1 MVVEATD
8 LGILPVSA
16 KEVPL
21 IAVNVLERLGYQVRR
36 SSKQLYQILAEEKR
50 AEQYGRDQFRY
61 EWRLVLSWRKA
72 EDGML
77 VKVTVSE
84 HNGSGQT
91 SDCQKRCDAI
101 LCELKEAAS
110 RAHEVAQE
118 YEPSTVHGAARWGN
132 EQELKEHGY
141 IIGKPQAVRLL
152 LAKHGQGEYLS
163 LPEQATYKHA
173 LVCGSTGVG
182 KSSGFFVPNLI
193 ERLATNMLVTEATP
207 GLEQGELYQL
217 TSGWRK
223 QAGHEIYSFNP
234 ADMTSTRINP
244 IDKVRWA
251 KPEDTASEA
260 EKLAELIIRNSS
272 KEGARIDPT
281 WDNSE
286 KQLLVSLILN
296 AAASDE
302 NYSHIGAIR
311 WMLLSGVNN
320 IRKVM
325 SRSRSDLAQ
334 QEFEGWLQNTSE
346 NFRFGVASGLLTKLN
361 PWLTDQI
368 ITLTAKTDIKPDSFR
383 DKLFTFYLSVPSR
396 RGDMKLIASLIFN
409 YLLDMMLEERKYMKH
424 PLALLLDEFTNFGY
438 IQGIADV
445 MSIIRKANIGLV
457 LGFQDYIQLE
467 RVYSAKEA
475 QIILSQPAT
484 QVYFRQKFKEAKA
497 LSEALGRTT
506 VEEYDVTDT
515 GRVQERVMGKNL
527 MTVDELMN
535 LDKDYVVILTADTWP
550 VKVKKFP
557 PGIYDMATAYEPPER
572 PRHEISDSIRKR
584 GRKDK
589 PVRKEKPKQKQQ
601 FKKPPPEKREQR
613 QDRDRGYKPKEEPEK
628 ETKPKD
634 RKRDTPDTDDVWLY

>member
-36 SSKQLYQILAEEKR
+36 SSKQLYQLLADEKKD
-50 AEQYGRDQFRY
+50 EQYGRDRFRY
-61 EWRLVLSWRKA
+61 EWRLVLTWRKA

-77 VKVTVSE
+77 VKVTISE
-84 HNGSGQT
+84 HNGSGQK
-91 SDCQKRCDAI
+91 SDCQKRCEAV
-101 LCELKEAAS
+101 LHELQEAAS
-110 RAHEVAQE
+110 RAYEVAQE
-118 YEPSTVHGAARWGN
+118 YEPSTVHGAARWGT
-132 EQELKEHGY
+132 EQELREHNY
-141 IIGKPQAVRLL
+141 IIKKPEATRLL
-152 LAKHGQGEYLS
+152 LAKHGQSECLS

-193 ERLATNMLVTEATP
+193 ERLATSMLVTEATP
-207 GLEQGELYQL
+207 GMEPGELYQL

-244 IDKVRWA
+244 IDKVRMA
-251 KPEDTASEA
+251 LPEETASEA

-320 IRKVM
+320 IKRVM
-325 SRSRSDLAQ
+325 GRSKSDLAQ

-361 PWLTDQI
+361 PWLTDQMI
-368 ITLTAKTDIKPDSFR
+368 ALTAKTDIKPESFR

-396 RGDMKLIASLIFN
+396 RGDMKLIASLVFN
-409 YLLDMMLEERKYMKH
+409 YLLDLMLEERKNMKH

-445 MSIIRKANIGLV
+445 MSIIRKAKIGLV
-457 LGFQDYIQLE
+457 LGFQDYVQLE
-467 RVYSAKEA
+467 RVYSSKEA

-484 QVYFRQKFKEAKA
+484 QIYFRQKFKEARA

-506 VEEYDVTDT
+506 VEEYDVTDS

-535 LDKDYVVILTADTWP
+535 LDKDSVIILTADTLP

-589 PVRKEKPKQKQQ
+589 PTGKQKPKQKKQ
-601 FKKPPPEKREQR
+601 PPPEKREEQR
-613 QDRDRGYKPKEEPEK
+613 EQRDRGYKPKEEQEK
-628 ETKPKD
+628 KVKPKD